1 MIIEMTTRIEIIEGE
16 AVAGV
21 EIDTPVTGTEI
32 GITAV
37 VARVVATVLM
47 ITRSVG
53 ETACLLHEEALVVA
67 AVAATVLM
75 ITRGVAETAHHLQ
88 VGALV
93 APLLARSHL
102 LLRDLLSGTMM
113 TGLRALGALRHKHNS
128 LAKHLEQ
135 LRMNGLALIL
145 CVATHLL
152 DGGLFSVKV
161 V

>member
-37 VARVVATVLM
+37 VARVAATVLM

-53 ETACLLHEEALVVA
+53 ERVCLLREEALVVA

-75 ITRGVAETAHHLQ
+75 IPRGVAETAHHLQ
-88 VGALV
+88 VRALV
-93 APLLARSHL
+93 APLLARCHL
-102 LLRDLLSGTMM
+102 LLRDLSGTMM
-113 TGLRALGALRHKHNS
+113 TGLHALGALRHKHNS

>member
-93 APLLARSHL
+93 APLARSHP

>member
-37 VARVVATVLM
+37 VAR
-47 ITRSVG
+47 
-53 ETACLLHEEALVVA
+53 
-67 AVAATVLM
+67 VAATVLM

>member
-1 MIIEMTTRIEIIEGE
+1 MIIEMTTRIEIMEGE

-32 GITAV
+32 GITA
-37 VARVVATVLM
+37 
-47 ITRSVG
+47 
-53 ETACLLHEEALVVA
+53 VVA

-93 APLLARSHL
+93 ASLARSHP

-113 TGLRALGALRHKHNS
+113 TGLCALGALRHKHNS